1 MSLVVIGKITDHVVK
16 ELNAYFS
23 IISSV
28 SDDHVVAG
36 SLFDQ
41 AGGQNSEV
49 KDKLLVSLVNIEQ
62 DKTYHSLDIYKKT
75 ENGQSQ
81 IIKPEIKINL
91 YFLFIA
97 NYSVYGESLKA
108 ISRVIAFFQHRNSF
122 DILSG
127 AAASDKK
134 SHISFELFSQ
144 TFEQQNHIWGT
155 LGGKYIPSIMYK
167 AGILDIQDEQVK
179 AEVAPVEEIW
189 INEDA

>member
-1 MSLVVIGKITDHVVK
+1 MIGKVTDHIVRD
-16 ELNAYFS
+16 LNAYFS
-23 IISSV
+23 VLSSV

-41 AGGQNSEV
+41 TGGQNSEV

-62 DKTYHSLDIYKKT
+62 DKTYYSLDIYKKI
-75 ENGQSQ
+75 ENDQSQ

-97 NYSVYGESLKA
+97 NYGVYGESLKA

-122 DILSG
+122 DILPN
-127 AAASDKK
+127 AAATDKK
-134 SHISFELFSQ
+134 AHISFELFPLS
-144 TFEQQNHIWGT
+144 FEQQNHIWGT

-167 AGILDIQDEQVK
+167 AGILDIQDEQVE
-179 AEVAPVEEIW
+179 AETAPVEEIW
-189 INEDA
+189 INEGA